1 MLLYII
7 HPYDKIK
14 AWRKKNIKNH
24 SVFYPRMSFH
34 SENLFQFFPVMKGHR
49 RIQRFRF
56 FPPMFCFVQFCIL
69 IGKSRTI
76 NSKHSLAS
84 EFFVIY
90 DGFFLI
96 RQYWWCHACSDFCL
110 RFLIHI
116 FFSEIIM
123 EARWEILFWNCT
135 SILRILLLLL
145 RFWYHVI
152 ILLVRQNF
160 LLWNPDLVSAVLC
173 CMQTITYV

>member
-1 MLLYII
+1 MKIFFNFSCYERTLVCLKILIFFLISCLY
-7 HPYDKIK
+7 
-14 AWRKKNIKNH
+14 
-24 SVFYPRMSFH
+24 
-34 SENLFQFFPVMKGHR
+34 
-49 RIQRFRF
+49 
-56 FPPMFCFVQFCIL
+56 FVLCIFAFIL

-96 RQYWWCHACSDFCL
+96 REYWWCHACSDFCL

-116 FFSEIIM
+116 FFSKIIM
-123 EARWEILFWNCT
+123 ETRWEILFWNCT
-135 SILRILLLLL
+135 RILRILLLLL
-145 RFWYHVI
+145 RFWYRVI
-152 ILLVRQNF
+152 ILLVLQNF
-160 LLWNPDLVSAVLC
+160 LLWNPALVSAVLC